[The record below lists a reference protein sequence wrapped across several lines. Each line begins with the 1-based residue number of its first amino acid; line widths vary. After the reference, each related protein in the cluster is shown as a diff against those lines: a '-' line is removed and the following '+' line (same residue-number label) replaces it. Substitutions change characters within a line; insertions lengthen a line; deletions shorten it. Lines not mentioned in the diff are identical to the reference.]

1 MYGLGSSAS
10 ISCISVIPT
19 LSTTCIGAVS
29 MFRVAM
35 KDFTFSDGLFV
46 PKGAF
51 ISATASAIHKDPEY
65 YGEDADV
72 FNPWRFA
79 DIRDVDGAE
88 SVKHQLVATGA
99 EYIPFGHGRHAWY
112 VRPCILQPGQEADD
126 GLCPQSWPILRRERA
141 EVHDGARC
149 GGLRREARGR
159 RSDPAAGG
167 AHIQHFAEPYGKG
180 YVSEKAVIEIP
191 NDQVSS
197 STHTY
202 PLCTIERRTL
212 YRFTAL
218 DPTVDT

>member
-1 MYGLGSSAS
+1 
-10 ISCISVIPT
+10 
-19 LSTTCIGAVS
+19 

-112 VRPCILQPGQEADD
+112 VLPRVLSEAD
-126 GLCPQSWPILRRERA
+126 
-141 EVHDGARC
+141 
-149 GGLRREARGR
+149 
-159 RSDPAAGG
+159 
-167 AHIQHFAEPYGKG
+167 
-180 YVSEKAVIEIP
+180 
-191 NDQVSS
+191 
-197 STHTY
+197 
-202 PLCTIERRTL
+202 
-212 YRFTAL
+212 
-218 DPTVDT
+218 